1 MKTRIFIIFL
11 LAAVTVFSACNSMSA
26 QSNNNKPAAGA
37 GQTESKADTDNL
49 YDIVTSTADENESH
63 DYSFPEPPKEITD
76 EIREDALKTY
86 LETDKNTY
94 GWNDTVKFRIITV
107 SETAYVTYGHGF
119 DIEAWDEEK
128 GEWVK
133 ANADHAEW
141 TEEGCI
147 GVGGGSDKFLISA
160 RVKEGYK
167 KYRVANEISVDGVY
181 LTAYSNEFTIE

>member
-1 MKTRIFIIFL
+1 MKTRIFVVLL

-37 GQTESKADTDNL
+37 GQTESKADTDDL
-49 YDIVTSTADENESH
+49 YDIVVSTADENESH

-128 GEWVK
+128 GEWIK

-167 KYRVANEISVDGVY
+167 KYRVANEMSVDGVF

>member
-11 LAAVTVFSACNSMSA
+11 LAAVLAFSACNSMSA
-26 QSNNNKPAAGA
+26 QSNNNNPPAGA
-37 GQTESKADTDNL
+37 GQTESKDSADDNL
-49 YDIVTSTADENESH
+49 DVVTSTADDNESR
-63 DYSFPEPPKEITD
+63 DYSFPEPPETITD
-76 EIREDALKTY
+76 EMKEDALKTY

-147 GVGGGSDKFLISA
+147 GVGGGSDKFLIST

-167 KYRVANEISVDGVY
+167 KYRVANEISVDGVF

>member
-11 LAAVTVFSACNSMSA
+11 LATLLLISCNSLST
-26 QSNNNKPAAGA
+26 QNSPPVGA

-49 YDIVTSTADENESH
+49 YGIVTSTADENESH
-63 DYSFPEPPKEITD
+63 DYSFPEPPETITD
-76 EIREDALKTY
+76 EMKEDALKTY

-107 SETAYVTYGHGF
+107 SETAYITYGHGF

-141 TEEGCI
+141 TEESCI

-167 KYRVANEISVDGVY
+167 KYRVANEISVDGVF

>member
-11 LAAVTVFSACNSMSA
+11 LATLLLISCNSLST
-26 QSNNNKPAAGA
+26 QNSPPVGA

-49 YDIVTSTADENESH
+49 YDIVTSTADENESR
-63 DYSFPEPPKEITD
+63 DYSFPEPPETITD
-76 EIREDALKTY
+76 EMKEDALKTY

-167 KYRVANEISVDGVY
+167 KYRVANEISVDGVF

>member
-1 MKTRIFIIFL
+1 MKTRIFIMLL
-11 LAAVTVFSACNSMSA
+11 LAAVLAFSACNSLA
-26 QSNNNKPAAGA
+26 TQSNPPVGA
-37 GQTESKADTDNL
+37 GQTESKDSADDNL
-49 YDIVTSTADENESH
+49 DVVTSTADDNESH
-63 DYSFPEPPKEITD
+63 DYSFSEPPETVTD
-76 EIREDALKTY
+76 EMKEDALKTY

-167 KYRVANEISVDGVY
+167 KYRVANDISVDGVF

>member
-1 MKTRIFIIFL
+1 MK
-11 LAAVTVFSACNSMSA
+11 
-26 QSNNNKPAAGA
+26 
-37 GQTESKADTDNL
+37 
-49 YDIVTSTADENESH
+49 
-63 DYSFPEPPKEITD
+63 
-76 EIREDALKTY
+76 EDALKTY

-147 GVGGGSDKFLISA
+147 GVGGGSDKFLISV

-167 KYRVANEISVDGVY
+167 KYRVANEISVDGVF

>member
-1 MKTRIFIIFL
+1 MRTRIFIIFL
-11 LAAVTVFSACNSMSA
+11 LASLLLISCNSLST
-26 QSNNNKPAAGA
+26 QNSPPVGA

-49 YDIVTSTADENESH
+49 YGIVTSTADENESH
-63 DYSFPEPPKEITD
+63 DYSFPEPPETITD

-107 SETAYVTYGHGF
+107 SETAYITYGHGF

-167 KYRVANEISVDGVY
+167 KYRVANEISVDGVF